1 MSTRSLIQKKL
12 ADLHPNILRKDIN
25 ICCSIILN
33 SIIDTVKDNSRAEF
47 RGFGVFFSKTLKSKV
62 GRNPKTGKTLL
73 LKEGRRRLRFKPS
86 KILLKRLN
94 KNFIENKISDSH

>member
-1 MSTRSLIQKKL
+1 MFTRSLIQKKL

-33 SIIDTVKDNSRAEF
+33 SIIDTVKNNSRAEF
-47 RGFGVFFSKTLKSKV
+47 RGFGIFFSKTLKSKV
-62 GRNPKTGKTLL
+62 GRNPKTGQTLL
-73 LKEGRRRLRFKPS
+73 LKSRRRIRFKPS

-94 KNFIENKISDSH
+94 KNFTENKISDTH

>member
-1 MSTRSLIQKKL
+1 MFTRSLIQKKL

-33 SIIDTVKDNSRAEF
+33 SIIDTVKNNSRAEF
-47 RGFGVFFSKTLKSKV
+47 RGFGIFFSKTLKSKV
-62 GRNPKTGKTLL
+62 GRNPKTGQKLL
-73 LKEGRRRLRFKPS
+73 LENRRRIRFKPS

-94 KNFIENKISDSH
+94 KNFTENN

>member
-1 MSTRSLIQKKL
+1 MSTLSIIQKKL
-12 ADLHPNILRKDIN
+12 ADLHANILRKDIN

-62 GRNPKTGKTLL
+62 GRNPKTGQAILL
-73 LKEGRRRLRFKPS
+73 QSRRRVRFRPS

-94 KNFIENKISDSH
+94 KNFTENNK